1 LSKYIIERTN
11 VKMIFLFCGKSGS
24 GKDTMLRML
33 TNTQIG
39 GNSFLPVVS
48 YTTRPKRENE
58 TDGIDYH
65 FISKDEFMSR
75 TENATKD
82 NIGSIFEF
90 RKYNTLM
97 NNKPDVWFYG
107 SPVVDIDG
115 TNTHY
120 AAVVDIEGVKSHIN
134 FYGKNNCCVIMM
146 AVNDDIRK
154 QRAIERGSFDETEW
168 NRRLKDDAVKFS
180 DENTKN
186 VVDYFVNNNDDE
198 DSAYNKVYDIIADV
212 INKHVSNVCVNAYG
226 VDNLLDCICPE
237 RITPTRIRELIAKIP
252 CLDIELRIN
261 NALDSLGYGDLL
273 IAVAENAS
281 VKKYICK
288 NAPSRKFEEN
298 CINALIAFAIN
309 SIDNISMQVLYN
321 DAVDKFMLITATDL
335 PWRLTDDDI
344 DASPSHIEHIISK
357 WMSLLTDRIVNVNGK
372 EFSFEI
378 RY

>member
-1 LSKYIIERTN
+1 
-11 VKMIFLFCGKSGS
+11 MIFLFCGKSGS
-24 GKDTMLRML
+24 GKDTMLKRIAK
-33 TNTQIG
+33 TKFDNATIE
-39 GNSFLPVVS
+39 PVVS
-48 YTTRPKRENE
+48 CTTRPMREHEVN
-58 TDGIDYH
+58 GVDYH
-65 FISKDEFMSR
+65 FITEDEFTKRTIRASR
-75 TENATKD
+75 ND
-82 NIGSIFEF
+82 IGAIFEF
-90 RKYNTLM
+90 RKYNTLV
-97 NNKPDVWFYG
+97 NNVPAVWFYG
-107 SPVVDIDG
+107 SPVVDVNLKDK
-115 TNTHY
+115 HY

-146 AVNDDIRK
+146 TVNDDIRK

-180 DENTKN
+180 DENTKD

-198 DSAYNKVYDIIADV
+198 DTAYNKVYDIIADV

-226 VDNLLDCICPE
+226 VDNLLDYICPE

-273 IAVAENAS
+273 IAVAENSS

-288 NAPSRKFEEN
+288 NAPSHKFEEN

-344 DASPSHIEHIISK
+344 DASPSHIEHIISR
-357 WMSLLTDRIVNVNGK
+357 WASFLTDRVVNINGK

-378 RY
+378 KY

>member
-1 LSKYIIERTN
+1 
-11 VKMIFLFCGKSGS
+11 MIFLFCGKSGS
-24 GKDTMLRML
+24 GKDTMLKRIAK
-33 TNTQIG
+33 TKFDNATIE
-39 GNSFLPVVS
+39 PVVS
-48 YTTRPKRENE
+48 CTTRPMREHEVN
-58 TDGIDYH
+58 GVDYH
-65 FISKDEFMSR
+65 FITEDEFTKRTMRASR
-75 TENATKD
+75 ND
-82 NIGSIFEF
+82 IGAIFEF
-90 RKYNTLM
+90 RKYNTLV
-97 NNKPDVWFYG
+97 NNVPAVWFYG
-107 SPVVDIDG
+107 SPVVDVSLKDK
-115 TNTHY
+115 HY

-146 AVNDDIRK
+146 SVNDDIRK

-168 NRRLKDDAVKFS
+168 NRRLKDDAIKFS

-198 DSAYNKVYDIIADV
+198 DTAYNKVYDIIADV
-212 INKHVSNVCVNAYG
+212 ISKHVSNVCVSAYG
-226 VDNLLDCICPE
+226 IDDLLNCICPE

-252 CLDIELRIN
+252 CLDIELRIS
-261 NALDSLGYGDLL
+261 NALDSLEYGDLL

-281 VKKYICK
+281 IKKYICK
-288 NAPSRKFEEN
+288 NAPSHKFEEN

-344 DASPSHIEHIISK
+344 DASPSRIEHIISR
-357 WMSLLTDRIVNVNGK
+357 WASFLTDRIVNVNGK

-378 RY
+378 KY